1 MNLFPASPAGGMP
14 SYLDEVRSP
23 DKRLRFYHRAVADT
37 AKPGGRSPTCISID
51 VGSAVGVDNGAY
63 FEQTG
68 NAFPGAVIFSTSG
81 HQYPPHANPFFI
93 TKLRVV
99 DSTDIRYF
107 VGWTTLNHVAF
118 NGNDTLT
125 DDAVGFQ
132 FSTNRSD
139 TNWQLITNDGGTQ
152 TTTDSGLAFST
163 SQIYI
168 MEIEFSSLG
177 TSVRFRISHE
187 NFDICMSDTVVTS
200 NLPTASSDMSPLSG
214 IQTLAA
220 AGKTRRYYWEEVWY

>member
-37 AKPGGRSPTCISID
+37 AKPGGRFPTSISID

-177 TSVRFRISHE
+177 TSVRFRISDE
-187 NFDICMSDTVVTS
+187 NFTVLMDDTTITA
-200 NLPTASSDMSPLSG
+200 NLPSVSSALVIQQGLMPLA
-214 IQTLAA
+214 T
-220 AGKTRRYYWEEVWY
+220 GKSWRFYYHQVWY